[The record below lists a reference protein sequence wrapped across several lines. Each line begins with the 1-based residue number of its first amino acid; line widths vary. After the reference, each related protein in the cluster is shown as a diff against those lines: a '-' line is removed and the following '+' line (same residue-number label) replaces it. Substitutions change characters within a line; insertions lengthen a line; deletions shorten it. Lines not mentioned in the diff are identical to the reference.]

1 MRLLYL
7 QKKTRIFIIL
17 QVCRQWYDAFYMPQ
31 VWTNFVIDDQTL
43 TRAKFNYYSG
53 WQYVLDHF
61 RTQNCLARIGDYIRG
76 LDFRPVHSF
85 NNLYQFMTLIAWY
98 MEQNRDPNGRDV
110 ISVGGR
116 ITSLTFLFPCDMAA
130 VDNPDGVKL
139 FGTGGK
145 N

>member
-1 MRLLYL
+1 
-7 QKKTRIFIIL
+7 
-17 QVCRQWYDAFYMPQ
+17 
-31 VWTNFVIDDQTL
+31 
-43 TRAKFNYYSG
+43 
-53 WQYVLDHF
+53 
-61 RTQNCLARIGDYIRG
+61 
-76 LDFRPVHSF
+76 
-85 NNLYQFMTLIAWY
+85 MTLIAWY